1 MPDGSDR
8 SNFRESAQKSPKL
21 ILISD
26 GDIISNNLDARGQP
40 LELGFDYYTRTSYG
54 NKEFLLNAINYLLD
68 DTGLINIR
76 SKEIALPFLDMKK
89 TAQSITTW
97 QVLTI
102 GLPLVILLIFGLIY
116 NAIRKRRYAR

>member
-8 SNFRESAQKSPKL
+8 SSFRESAQKNPKL
-21 ILISD
+21 ILIAD
-26 GDIISNNLDARGQP
+26 GDIISNSLDARGQP

-76 SKEIALPFLDMKK
+76 SKEITLPFLDMKK

-102 GLPLVILLIFGLIY
+102 GLPLVILFIFGLIY